1 MAQVGQIVL
10 YGTEGACRVT
20 EICKMKVGH
29 KREEYYV
36 LRPVHREGATVFV
49 PLNNE
54 LLLSKMRP
62 LLSREEIDA
71 LIDKVGVEEPL
82 WIEDAAERKA
92 EFQRILLGSERE
104 ELLRMIRAL
113 YQRRSRLRERGKHLR
128 GSDEQ
133 MLRDAEKLLNDEF
146 ALVLEIKERE
156 VPEYIRSR
164 VEKSPETDT

>member
-1 MAQVGQIVL
+1 MYKENSKRGEMAMAQVGQIVL
-10 YGTEGACRVT
+10 YGTEGACIVT

-62 LLSREEIDA
+62 LLRREEIDA
-71 LIDKVGVEEPL
+71 LIDKVSLEEPL

-92 EFQRILLGSERE
+92 EQLAHEKNVRK
-104 ELLRMIRAL
+104 
-113 YQRRSRLRERGKHLR
+113 GK
-128 GSDEQ
+128 
-133 MLRDAEKLLNDEF
+133 K
-146 ALVLEIKERE
+146 K
-156 VPEYIRSR
+156 
-164 VEKSPETDT
+164 